1 MKVIKHSLGDFEEI
15 SILPLSDWHIG
26 DPLSDGAKIK
36 QYLDYLKDTPNA
48 FAILNGDLMD
58 AAIKTSIGD
67 VYQASIQPM
76 EQLKQCV
83 KLFEPVKGKLLAV
96 TDGNHERRI
105 SRNDNIS
112 LTEIMCQQ
120 LGIGDLYC
128 PTAALLFIRFG
139 KWVGAGHH
147 AEPVRYAIYVTH
159 GSGGG
164 RMEGGKVNR
173 LLQLANIVDADVYI
187 HSHTHMPAIVK
198 TAYYR
203 TSLNNSTVAK
213 VDKLFV
219 NTAATLDYGGYG
231 ELASFKPA
239 STDTPLIRLDGTRR
253 RLSAAL

>member
-1 MKVIKHSLGDFEEI
+1 MKVIKHSLGDFDEI
-15 SILPLSDWHIG
+15 TILPLADWHIG
-26 DPLSDGAKIK
+26 DPHADGKK
-36 QYLDYLKDTPNA
+36 MLKWLDYLKTTPNA
-48 FAILNGDLMD
+48 YAILNGDLMD

-83 KLFEPVKGKLLAV
+83 KLFGPVKGKILAV
-96 TDGNHERRI
+96 NDGNHERRI

-139 KWVGAGHH
+139 RYKTAGRHG
-147 AEPVRYAIYVTH
+147 EPLHYSCYVTH

-164 RMEGGKVNR
+164 RQEGGKLNR
-173 LLQLANIVDADVYI
+173 LMQLASIVDADIYI
-187 HSHTHMPAIVK
+187 HSHTHLPAIVK

-203 TSLNNSTVAK
+203 TSLRNSTVEK

-219 NTAATLDYGGYG
+219 NTAAALNYGGYG

-239 STDTPLIRLDGTRR
+239 STDTPLIRLNGHRR
-253 RLSAAL
+253 GMTAEL